1 MKKFC
6 AFLMLLCV
14 PACLAACGGRSPQP
28 QYYLLGEEQQPVA
41 PLQGDKPTVALR
53 QVSLPSYL
61 NRDALVLRSG
71 GAVQL
76 VVSEYHLWAEPLNRA
91 VPRLLEETMRPLLQE
106 KGLNLLWP
114 DAADAAL
121 QTDVA
126 FLRLDGIPGGSA
138 GISAR
143 WRILYREGGLLAQG
157 VFTKEAD
164 AGNTHE
170 SMVRALSRLL
180 ADFGRELARA
190 ADGAYGRFTAQHRDG
205 TGKTEQVPLVIKRG
219 VR

>member
-1 MKKFC
+1 
-6 AFLMLLCV
+6 MLLCV
-14 PACLAACGGRSPQP
+14 PACLTACGGRSPQA
-28 QYYLLGEEQQPVA
+28 QYYLLGEAQPLVA
-41 PLQGDKPTVALR
+41 PLPGDKPAVVLR

-61 NRDALVLRSG
+61 NRDAFVLRSG

-76 VVSEYHLWAEPLNRA
+76 VVDEYHLWAEPLNRA

-106 KGLNLLWP
+106 KGLNLLWS

-126 FLRLDGIPGGSA
+126 VLRLDGIPGGVA
-138 GISAR
+138 GIGAR
-143 WRILYREGGLLAQG
+143 WRILDKEGALLAQG
-157 VFTKEAD
+157 AFAKEAD
-164 AGNTHE
+164 AGGTHE

-180 ADFGRELARA
+180 ADLGRELARA
-190 ADGAYGRFTAQHRDG
+190 SAGAYGNSAARGRDEAGKRDG
-205 TGKTEQVPLVIKRG
+205 SEKTEKVPLVIKRG